1 MQNDFTRPEE
11 NFWKAKKKQYE
22 ILKGYAGGWKRAQSK
37 CSSSTIHVS

>member
-11 NFWKAKKKQYE
+11 NFEEAKKKQYE
-22 ILKGYAGGWKRAQSK
+22 ILKGYTEGWKRAQSK